1 MSILSRILGV
11 AGDVVVPTFWGEAGA
26 TQGKQGWL
34 VDAAL
39 ERAYVD
45 FSVPDDF
52 ASLISAELII
62 LALATEAP
70 MKIDVIGE
78 YGAIGETSTA
88 HSENAVVEVATTNF
102 LYAKVSVAGVLS
114 ALAAGDNVYLT
125 AKHDTNTNAYIA
137 GVRLKYKRG

>member
-11 AGDVVVPTFWGEAGA
+11 PSDIVVPCFYGEAGA

-39 ERAYVD
+39 ESAYLD
-45 FSVPDDF
+45 FAVPDDF

-62 LALATEAP
+62 LALATLTP
-70 MKIDVIGE
+70 MKIAVIGE
-78 YGAIGETSTA
+78 YGAIGETSTT
-88 HSENAVVEVATTNF
+88 HSENAVVEVDTTNF
-102 LYAKVSVAGVLS
+102 YYAKVSVSGVLS

-137 GVRLKYKRG
+137 AVRLKYKRG